1 MFKAE
6 LVKCFSIIAQIFSV
20 LKNRIKLAS
29 FSMVSIRDIFAK
41 YRQFALL
48 NFSLSSIFFLG
59 YRLLL
64 LCSFDRANLLEI
76 KWPKS

>member
-6 LVKCFSIIAQIFSV
+6 LLKCFSIIAQIFSV

-48 NFSLSSIFFLG
+48 NSSLSSIFFLATIH
-59 YRLLL
+59 YCYAHLIVQIY
-64 LCSFDRANLLEI
+64 S
-76 KWPKS
+76 K